1 MSGSPLQRSAA
12 RRGTVLIVVAGITAL
27 MASMGLAFILR
38 IREGAETSDL
48 LMREAQARIM
58 LHAACAYILEASRL
72 GYGPDRFAATAAA
85 GIMTTGYVT
94 TGSGALAVREGFG
107 WIDVRDADGISFG
120 AGATAYGPRD
130 QSGRAVWSD
139 GGVWPDVGGT
149 VICPMY
155 RWTRPPEALR
165 QTVAYNPIMSGA
177 SGLGDPR
184 WGRPLLLD
192 PDPQPAV
199 ANGWPDTV
207 TATRWGDFVGGDAT
221 PVSNSTGVAWF
232 RVHRVS
238 AATFIVTCG
247 AGGTLGFKDWAEV
260 LAHPG
265 LTGVAGGAELFSGDQ
280 ATFDT
285 LQTSESRL
293 WYEVRWSG
301 AVRPLDFRHEE
312 PTWWRWLQNSFAYRI
327 YPVNSSQYP
336 GWGRT
341 NRFNPDP
348 VGTIS
353 YIQRL
358 ESSGGNPLDAQSRLQ
373 ITAW

>member
-1 MSGSPLQRSAA
+1 MSPMPTDHA
-12 RRGTVLIVVAGITAL
+12 RRGTVLIVVAGISAL
-27 MASMGLAFILR
+27 MASMGLVFMLR
-38 IREGAETSDL
+38 IREGAEASDL
-48 LMREAQARIM
+48 LMRQAQARIM

-72 GYGPDRFAATAAA
+72 GYGPGGGAATVAA
-85 GIMTTGYVT
+85 GESTVGFVK
-94 TGSGALAVREGFG
+94 TGSGALAVREGHG
-107 WIDVRDADGISFG
+107 WIDVRDSEGTTLG
-120 AGATAYGPRD
+120 AGASDYGPRD
-130 QSGRAVWSD
+130 QAGRAVWSAS
-139 GGVWPDVGGT
+139 GMWPDVGGT

-155 RWTRPPEALR
+155 RWARPPEAIS
-165 QTVAYNPIMSGA
+165 QTVAYNPIMTGRSDN
-177 SGLGDPR
+177 GDPR
-184 WGRPLLLD
+184 WGRPLLLN
-192 PDPQPAV
+192 PDPQPAI
-199 ANGWPDTV
+199 ANGWPGAV
-207 TATRWGDFVGGDAT
+207 TAAHWGDFVAGDPT
-221 PVSNSTGVAWF
+221 PVGGSAGVAWF

-247 AGGTLGFKDWAEV
+247 AGGTLGFRNWSEV
-260 LAHPG
+260 LAH
-265 LTGVAGGAELFSGDQ
+265 TGIAGAAGGAELFSNDQ

-285 LQTSESRL
+285 LQASESRL

-341 NRFNPDP
+341 NRYNPNP

-358 ESSGGNPLDAQSRLQ
+358 ESISDNPIDAQTRAP